1 MMVLTQIKHVITH
14 HIIIF
19 YLALSMV
26 TSVLACP
33 LVAYAEGMETS
44 QPVDVLL
51 LVDQSGSMGG
61 APFGMPASVVERPN
75 DPDGLRFAAPLAALN
90 ILGLDRLGLHRGAE
104 YRFGVVSF
112 GGPETERQARDT
124 FVEASLPLTLINPS
138 NSVEWDTLQRVVKP
152 AISGDQ
158 WALQKKNLGST
169 SFIEPFELACQ
180 QLSASSLSQSRTRL
194 VILITDGRPQH
205 PYKTIDPSEH
215 LKAVKAIVDRCGPLK
230 TALIHVVGL
239 NDFDNPRWFDTVEEL
254 WTDVTGS
261 RERVGLIASNQQ
273 LHQKVASILST
284 AIPWGEKVRQQ
295 TAVPAYLDRV
305 IFRVFKTGLNDEVRF
320 YPPGASTSDFI
331 LCGKSGIECSGTG
344 ELTEIITI
352 PFPRSGMWRVEVVRG
367 KDVEVWKTTVPLTV
381 AVETPPELVQFSK
394 TTLRI
399 QLLAQSGQ
407 VWRPRNDP
415 QARVEWNCASLDI
428 GAKSYPVQPIE
439 TNDGFELEL
448 SLADAGSARLKLCG
462 TTNGFNEV
470 GVPRRVPIAIST
482 SVILPDVVPGT
493 LATVRVETVSVDGGE
508 AGSIY
513 WTPFWLAGAENR
525 PVRLTMRLE
534 SENGVMLPIRSVFD
548 GDLSAKVSISGPDGD
563 DAFTLNPD
571 GDSWSLVAP
580 MGVPGQYIV
589 TPSFLGTMRKRV
601 ALQPFL
607 PTAVERTAVAN
618 RPLAI
623 SAQVV
628 LTIGVA
634 AAAIWAAVGFVR
646 ARFPPLLIGTITV
659 SAMRPSGEPRTRVVR
674 LDRNVN
680 YQRFSIGAQSSAF
693 KWIDVR
699 RVKSGGAPTLEV
711 VVQPRH
717 AESRR
722 RRIADGQSFQ
732 WVAPRRLPTAGLVTR
747 IQGMF
752 GVGGASS
759 RKTNETSDQTETVEV
774 EYRI

>member
-1 MMVLTQIKHVITH
+1 MVLTRMKHVIAHT
-14 HIIIF
+14 IIIF
-19 YLALSMV
+19 YLAFSLV
-26 TSVLACP
+26 ASVVAHP
-33 LVAYAEGMETS
+33 LVAYGEGLDPA

-90 ILGLDRLGLHRGAE
+90 ILGLDRLGLRRGAE

-152 AISGDQ
+152 AISGEQ

-180 QLSASSLSQSRTRL
+180 QFSASSLSQSRTRL

-230 TALIHVVGL
+230 TASIHVIGL

-273 LHQKVASILST
+273 LHQKVANILST

-305 IFRVFKTGLNDEVRF
+305 IFRIFKTGSNDEVRF

-331 LCGKSGIECSGTG
+331 LCGKGGIECSGTG
-344 ELTEIITI
+344 ELTEIVTI

-367 KDVEVWKTTVPLTV
+367 KDVEVWKTSVPVTV
-381 AVETPPELVQFSK
+381 AVDKPPELVQFSK
-394 TTLRI
+394 TTLRV

-415 QARVEWNCASLDI
+415 QARVEWTCASLQV
-428 GAKSYPVQPIE
+428 GAKSYPVEPIE
-439 TNDGFELEL
+439 TEDGFELEIAP
-448 SLADAGSARLKLCG
+448 ADSGPAWLKLCG
-462 TTNGFNEV
+462 TTNGFDEV
-470 GVPRRVPIAIST
+470 GVPRRVPVVFST
-482 SVILPDVVPGT
+482 SAVLPDVVQGT
-493 LATVRVETVSVDGGE
+493 LATVRLEVVASDGGE
-508 AGSIY
+508 AQAIHS
-513 WTPFWLAGAENR
+513 TPLWLAGVENR
-525 PVRLTMRLE
+525 PVRLTIRLE
-534 SENGVMLPIRSVFD
+534 SENGVLLPIRSVFD

-563 DAFTLNPD
+563 DTFTLNPE

-580 MGVPGQYIV
+580 MAVAGKYIV

-601 ALQPFL
+601 ALQPFS
-607 PTAVERTAVAN
+607 PTAVERTAVPN

-623 SAQVV
+623 AAQVM

-659 SAMRPSGEPRTRVVR
+659 SAMRPSSEPRTRVVR
-674 LDRNVN
+674 LTRTVN
-680 YQRFSIGAQSSAF
+680 YQRLSIGAQSPAF

-699 RVKSGGAPTLEV
+699 RVKSVGAPTLEV

-717 AESRR
+717 GEGRR

-732 WVAPRRLPTAGLVTR
+732 CVAARHTPTAGLFTR

-752 GVGGASS
+752 GSPGAAA
-759 RKTNETSDQTETVEV
+759 RKPSGTSDQTETLEV
-774 EYRI
+774 EYHV